1 MEVSMELSSRQIQ
14 DRDFST
20 ARRGYDR
27 GEVDGFLNECATL
40 TSALEQRTRIAEVRA
55 ESSELELAKLQSN
68 IDVLLQEATDARR
81 KIIDEA
87 RAEASSIATQTE
99 ASDGSQELSDAAS
112 KATAIVSEAEN
123 KARLRMEE
131 SDQIRE
137 AARDDA
143 GGIIMR
149 AEQSAAMTQAEA
161 DRLLDK
167 ARLDANS
174 IREETRAIQVS
185 MEAQL
190 AEIRRLLAAA
200 RVGDADADLVID
212 LREGADTPQSHGS
225 AG

>member
-1 MEVSMELSSRQIQ
+1 MELSSRQIQ
-14 DRDFST
+14 DRNFST
-20 ARRGYDR
+20 ALRGYDR
-27 GEVDGFLNECATL
+27 DEVDGFLDECAAL
-40 TSALEQRTRIAEVRA
+40 TSALEQRTKIAEVHA

-81 KIIDEA
+81 KIIEEA
-87 RAEASSIATQTE
+87 RAEASSISSYTKG
-99 ASDGSQELSDAAS
+99 SDGSQESSDAAA
-112 KATAIVSEAEN
+112 KATAIISEAEN
-123 KARLRMEE
+123 KAQLRIEE
-131 SDQIRE
+131 IEQMRE
-137 AARDDA
+137 SVQEDAA
-143 GGIIMR
+143 GITKR

-174 IREETRAIQVS
+174 IREEALSIQVS

-212 LREGADTPQSHGS
+212 LREGVDMPQSHRA